1 METRENHVKEYGGY
15 KAHFLETLANHHVTY
30 EVNGDQKEAIP
41 SIVNISFPGTNVE
54 TLLTNLDLNGIAAS
68 SGSACT
74 AGSIEPSHVLAAMY
88 GNENE
93 RTTNSIRFSF
103 GMGQSLE
110 MIKDAAGR
118 VAEIVNRLAG
128 KKGSD

>member
-1 METRENHVKEYGGY
+1 MEAREDRVKEYGSY
-15 KAHFLETLANHHVTY
+15 KAHFLETLANHHVKY

-54 TLLTNLDLNGIAAS
+54 TLLTNLDLDGIASS

-74 AGSIEPSHVLAAMY
+74 AGSIEPSHVLTAMY
-88 GNENE
+88 GNDNK

-103 GMGQSLE
+103 GMNQSTE
-110 MIKDAAGR
+110 MVEEAAKR
-118 VAEIVNRLAG
+118 VAKIVNRLAE
-128 KKGSD
+128 KKDSE